1 MLSRRSRASLSIAQL
16 AEIKRLLEDTEMS
29 LAEIGMRFDT
39 SGETIRYQGNR
50 MGININERTARLK
63 KPRRK
68 PVESVLSRIPESMT
82 GDGMSLE
89 WLSKEW

>member
-1 MLSRRSRASLSIAQL
+1 MLSRRTRASLSISQL

-29 LAEIGMRFDT
+29 LTEIGMRFDT

-68 PVESVLSRIPESMT
+68 PVESAPWLRSGRSIGSSRSWSCART
-82 GDGMSLE
+82 
-89 WLSKEW
+89 